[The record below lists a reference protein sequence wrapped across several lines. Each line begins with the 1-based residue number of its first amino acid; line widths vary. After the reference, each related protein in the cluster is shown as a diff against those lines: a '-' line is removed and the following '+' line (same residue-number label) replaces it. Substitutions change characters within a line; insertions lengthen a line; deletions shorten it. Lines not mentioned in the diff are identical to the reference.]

1 LERALDE
8 GGEAFEKSTSATPEE
23 YRDYTQLLG
32 KIVEMRALIAERHA
46 SGQILAAQAEKV
58 QEAIAHFQPPEV
70 TAATGLSLY
79 DSARLDLWQA
89 QSWLSAL
96 NKIGDNR
103 AEQERASFT
112 VLKQEQLALQS
123 LQSAALASPRETW
136 LLRLQEIRVAA
147 ALADHESKA
156 ATASWKEDVT
166 LQEARI
172 NLAQLTIKS
181 LQGRISFPAEGL
193 ESRQNEL
200 ERVESADQKDVQKL
214 EAQITAFPSN
224 NPLRRFPALADLLL
238 EGMQNQLQLL
248 EYKRVVVTISMQIW
262 QVRQE
267 IWNTTEPSTLEKLS
281 RNLEARMQDFQTWQP
296 IISGIRTKLQD
307 RRRRAALLLANTTPP
322 PSQQARDFVDKIL
335 DQEENA
341 LSRWENGFAQMVELN
356 TLANADIAE
365 KKTSPGVAQ
374 NLNAAANSLT
384 TQIATVW
391 NTELFTLSDSVF
403 VNGQVV
409 QRPSSVTLGMLL
421 TACGILLA
429 GGFVSSA
436 ASRWLR
442 VRLTSRFALDANTG
456 VIIQKFTHFL
466 FLILICLVALAIV
479 RIPLTIFALLGG
491 AAAIAVG
498 FGAQQLVNNLISGI
512 ILLLERPIRIGDV
525 IDVGTSSGTVTSIGT
540 RCCQLSRYDGVEI
553 LIPNSVILQST
564 VVNWTLT
571 DHNARQEMLVGIA
584 YGSSVEQAAQIIHSL
599 AIAHPGVLKDHDTN
613 VFFHDFGSDALVLR
627 LLYWID
633 RGVPGSTNQ
642 VRSEI
647 RFAIYKAFA
656 AAGIVLAFPQRDVHL
671 DATKPLAV
679 QILPPTQRGTP

>member
-1 LERALDE
+1 
-8 GGEAFEKSTSATPEE
+8 
-23 YRDYTQLLG
+23 
-32 KIVEMRALIAERHA
+32 
-46 SGQILAAQAEKV
+46 
-58 QEAIAHFQPPEV
+58 
-70 TAATGLSLY
+70 
-79 DSARLDLWQA
+79 
-89 QSWLSAL
+89 
-96 NKIGDNR
+96 
-103 AEQERASFT
+103 
-112 VLKQEQLALQS
+112 
-123 LQSAALASPRETW
+123 
-136 LLRLQEIRVAA
+136 
-147 ALADHESKA
+147 
-156 ATASWKEDVT
+156 

-281 RNLEARMQDFQTWQP
+281 R
-296 IISGIRTKLQD
+296 TKLQD

-409 QRPSSVTLGMLL
+409 QRP
-421 TACGILLA
+421 
-429 GGFVSSA
+429 
-436 ASRWLR
+436 
-442 VRLTSRFALDANTG
+442 
-456 VIIQKFTHFL
+456 
-466 FLILICLVALAIV
+466 
-479 RIPLTIFALLGG
+479 
-491 AAAIAVG
+491 
-498 FGAQQLVNNLISGI
+498 
-512 ILLLERPIRIGDV
+512 
-525 IDVGTSSGTVTSIGT
+525 
-540 RCCQLSRYDGVEI
+540 
-553 LIPNSVILQST
+553 
-564 VVNWTLT
+564 
-571 DHNARQEMLVGIA
+571 
-584 YGSSVEQAAQIIHSL
+584 
-599 AIAHPGVLKDHDTN
+599 
-613 VFFHDFGSDALVLR
+613 
-627 LLYWID
+627 
-633 RGVPGSTNQ
+633 
-642 VRSEI
+642 
-647 RFAIYKAFA
+647 
-656 AAGIVLAFPQRDVHL
+656 
-671 DATKPLAV
+671 
-679 QILPPTQRGTP
+679 